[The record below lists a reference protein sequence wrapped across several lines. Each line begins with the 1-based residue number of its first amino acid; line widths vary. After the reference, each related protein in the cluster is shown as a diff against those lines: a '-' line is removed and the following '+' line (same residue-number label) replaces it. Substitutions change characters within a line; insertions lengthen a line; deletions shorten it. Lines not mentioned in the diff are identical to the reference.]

1 MDDTHPLD
9 HDAIADEAAL
19 WYARLD
25 NGTADEAAFEA
36 WRERSPHH
44 AAAFARIAA
53 TDLALDRVNGLALE
67 NDPDLKPVRGLSR
80 RDVMGVAAA
89 TLVALVVGGFW
100 LTSARRASASTQ
112 VGGRRTVT
120 LPDGG
125 RIDLNT
131 NTRVSWKFDGS
142 RRRIWLERGEANVV
156 VPSDSRPCT
165 VMAGDT
171 RIVLNAGNLN
181 ARLTGDKVTLAVL
194 KGDCTV
200 SSDGAGRGPV
210 SHLSANESVVTGA
223 GATHV
228 QPLTDDEAQSLL
240 AWRQDALVF
249 HGETL
254 QAAVDEYNR
263 YLTTRMVIIDPS
275 IADIRL
281 GGRFKTNDPEAF
293 LSALHSS
300 FDIQANTSSSGA
312 IVLSR

>member
-1 MDDTHPLD
+1 
-9 HDAIADEAAL
+9 
-19 WYARLD
+19 
-25 NGTADEAAFEA
+25 
-36 WRERSPHH
+36 
-44 AAAFARIAA
+44 
-53 TDLALDRVNGLALE
+53 
-67 NDPDLKPVRGLSR
+67 
-80 RDVMGVAAA
+80 MGVAAA

-100 LTSARRASASTQ
+100 LTSVRRASASTP

-125 RIDLNT
+125 RIELNT
-131 NTRVSWKFDGS
+131 NTKVSWKFDGS

-156 VPSDSRPCT
+156 VPSDSRPCS

-171 RIVLNAGNLN
+171 RIVLHAGNLN

-194 KGDCTV
+194 KGDCTL
-200 SSDGAGRGPV
+200 SSDGAGRGAV
-210 SHLSANESVVTGA
+210 SHLSANESAVTGA

-228 QPLTDDEAQSLL
+228 QPLTDDEVQSLL
-240 AWRQDALVF
+240 AWRQDELVF

-300 FDIQANTSSSGA
+300 FDIQANTSSAGA